1 MQYLITSYKDTFPC
15 KNFRLEAEFYVSKVF
30 SGIDYF
36 FGEDIIDFVQ
46 YGTSKALNE
55 ESNGYPTL
63 RLNEFE
69 GGFIASPSKYC
80 NLITDETYQS
90 LRLIKDDVLIC
101 RTNGNPKLVGKS
113 AIVMEDTKFA
123 FASYLYRIRPNKS
136 KVLSAYL
143 TIYLNSKIGR
153 REIEKY
159 SMHSNQVNF
168 SPAKFREIAIPVLS
182 LPFQEQIV
190 NLVKSSYYNVK
201 QTKSIYHQA
210 QTLLLSEISLLDW
223 KPNHHLSFVK
233 NYSDTQ
239 QAGRFDAEYYQPKY
253 DEIVAAIKSY
263 AGGWDTTEN
272 ILNIKDKNFSPKE
285 KVEYKYI
292 ELANIGSNGEING
305 FMEAEGQ
312 DLPTRA
318 RRKVTKNDV
327 IVSSIEGSLSS
338 IALIPDEYDGALCST
353 GFYVVKSDKI
363 NPQTLLVLLKSPLG
377 QEQLKKGCSG
387 TILTATNKD
396 EIGNIVLPLVNNEIQ
411 NKIQQKVTEY
421 FYLRKQSKHLLE
433 CAKKAVEMAI
443 ENDENSAMEWLKSQI
458 DSK

>member
-143 TIYLNSKIGR
+143 TIHLNYKIGR
-153 REIEKY
+153 SEIEKY

-210 QTLLLSEISLLDW
+210 QKFIAG
-223 KPNHHLSFVK
+223 H
-233 NYSDTQ
+233 SD
-239 QAGRFDAEYYQPKY
+239 
-253 DEIVAAIKSY
+253 Y
-263 AGGWDTTEN
+263 AF
-272 ILNIKDKNFSPKE
+272 L
-285 KVEYKYI
+285 
-292 ELANIGSNGEING
+292 
-305 FMEAEGQ
+305 
-312 DLPTRA
+312 
-318 RRKVTKNDV
+318 
-327 IVSSIEGSLSS
+327 
-338 IALIPDEYDGALCST
+338 
-353 GFYVVKSDKI
+353 
-363 NPQTLLVLLKSPLG
+363 
-377 QEQLKKGCSG
+377 
-387 TILTATNKD
+387 
-396 EIGNIVLPLVNNEIQ
+396 
-411 NKIQQKVTEY
+411 
-421 FYLRKQSKHLLE
+421 
-433 CAKKAVEMAI
+433 
-443 ENDENSAMEWLKSQI
+443 
-458 DSK
+458 